1 MLSNNRKGEKIGG
14 LAINSPDVSSI
25 PEQKDEGVGIE
36 AMMLNTTNP
45 LQQNDLIDSNN
56 FLQIS
61 PQKQGSNQKLSAP
74 RNREAPMNLSGEPN
88 MLEGNDEDITI
99 DNPMEIDQEA
109 LEEDDDPELL
119 EEMDQRQEEIIE
131 KFMEISYTIKSDAQ
145 E

>member
-1 MLSNNRKGEKIGG
+1 
-14 LAINSPDVSSI
+14 
-25 PEQKDEGVGIE
+25 
-36 AMMLNTTNP
+36 
-45 LQQNDLIDSNN
+45 
-56 FLQIS
+56 
-61 PQKQGSNQKLSAP
+61 
-74 RNREAPMNLSGEPN
+74 MNLSGEPN